1 MPKKHKPL
9 PKGVNYAQVLA
20 AEKKRK
26 DAIAQAEKETEI
38 KVNAEIA
45 VQRMTWIM
53 VASIADAYGFG
64 AKRLA
69 PFFEKLR
76 ENAEEF
82 ERMEKENDYEY
93 ALEKLRQRVEKVTGS
108 EIRYLYEKELREI
121 ERGQTNS
128 VGHAEV
134 L

>member
-1 MPKKHKPL
+1 MAKKHTRL

-20 AEKKRK
+20 EEKRKK
-26 DAIAQAEKETEI
+26 DAIKQAEKE
-38 KVNAEIA
+38 AEIRINSEIYT
-45 VQRMTWIM
+45 QRMTWIM

-82 ERMEKENDYEY
+82 ERMERENDYEY
-93 ALEKLRQRVEKVTGS
+93 ALEKLRQKVERVTG
-108 EIRYLYEKELREI
+108 EKIEYLYEKELREL
-121 ERGQTNS
+121 EKRKEGQDVYGT
-128 VGHAEV
+128 V
-134 L
+134 

>member
-20 AEKKRK
+20 AEKARKEALEKAKR
-26 DAIAQAEKETEI
+26 DAEI
-38 KVNAEIA
+38 KIHADIHT
-45 VQRMTWIM
+45 QRMTWIM

-64 AKRLA
+64 AKRLE

-82 ERMEKENDYEY
+82 ERMEAENDYEY
-93 ALEKLRQRVEKVTGS
+93 ALEKLRMKVEKVTGAK
-108 EIRYLYEKELREI
+108 IDYLYEKEL
-121 ERGQTNS
+121 
-128 VGHAEV
+128 AE
-134 L
+134 LQRAKGG

>member
-1 MPKKHKPL
+1 MAKKHTRL

-20 AEKKRK
+20 EEKRKK
-26 DAIAQAEKETEI
+26 DAIKQAEKE
-38 KVNAEIA
+38 AEIQINSEIYT
-45 VQRMTWIM
+45 QRMTWIM

-69 PFFEKLR
+69 QFFEKLR

-93 ALEKLRQRVEKVTGS
+93 ALEKLRQKVEKVTG
-108 EIRYLYEKELREI
+108 EKMEYLYEKELREL
-121 ERGQTNS
+121 ENRKEGPDVHGT
-128 VGHAEV
+128 E
-134 L
+134 